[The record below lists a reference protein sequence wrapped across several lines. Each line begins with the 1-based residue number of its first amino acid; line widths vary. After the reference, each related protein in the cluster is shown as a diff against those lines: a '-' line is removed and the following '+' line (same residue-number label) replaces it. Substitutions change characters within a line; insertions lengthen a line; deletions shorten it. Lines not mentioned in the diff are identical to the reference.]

1 MTKYLDENG
10 LLYLWGK
17 LKATFLHNASEG
29 RFTGVSTNTSTGLR
43 TFNVP
48 TIAEHIYYDSNKNST
63 LKDKIDTIVS
73 QGGEPNTIET
83 IKVNGT
89 ALTPDANKAVNITF
103 TDNDTKNTAG
113 STNSNSKLYL
123 IGATSQAANPQ
134 TYSRAAVYVGTD
146 GKLRSGFGVNSATD
160 AQSIVVTN
168 KDITYDMSTSSGDT
182 IAIIDKT
189 TGKVKPSG
197 ESFDSILEGFIDGI
211 NGINAND
218 DGWWFNYAICN
229 TESNEAAKTATL
241 ISGSISTVLDNN
253 NLPTYKEGTQVV
265 VKFTNKNTESD
276 PTLNINNVGAK
287 EIHINGWPIS
297 GELNAG
303 ALNNF
308 VLLEYDGTYWNIV
321 GPTTTSSIVW
331 DGGGSVFD
339 QNKSLSGCL
348 TQLNGDMQTLT
359 GRAIKTV
366 GYDTT
371 THTITTTKVPS
382 GSTAQNV
389 VTAAQIVSD
398 GGGAPIAS
406 PALTGTPTA
415 PTATAGTNTTQIA
428 TTAFVTTAI
437 NNAIGGVTG
446 ITYEVVQTLPASG
459 SAGTIYLISNS
470 GTNPNIYDEYIYV
483 NNGFEKI
490 GTTDV
495 DLTGYWSKTEL
506 VVIPNTTIDYIVAN
520 NALPTT

>member
-83 IKVNGT
+83 VKVNGT
-89 ALTPDANKAVNITF
+89 ALVPDANKAVNITF

-160 AQSIVVTN
+160 AQSIVATAS
-168 KDITYDMSTSSGDT
+168 DLSGYLPLTGGTITGSLT
-182 IAIIDKT
+182 
-189 TGKVKPSG
+189 VN
-197 ESFDSILEGFIDGI
+197 
-211 NGINAND
+211 NGITIPTGSLHVQYGDLHVDKIVHNIDPND
-218 DGWWFNYAICN
+218 Q
-229 TESNEAAKTATL
+229 SATKFWATNGTIQDL
-241 ISGSISTVLDNN
+241 ST
-253 NLPTYKEGTQVV
+253 
-265 VKFTNKNTESD
+265 
-276 PTLNINNVGAK
+276 
-287 EIHINGWPIS
+287 
-297 GELNAG
+297 
-303 ALNNF
+303 
-308 VLLEYDGTYWNIV
+308 
-321 GPTTTSSIVW
+321 
-331 DGGGSVFD
+331 
-339 QNKSLSGCL
+339 SLSGYL
-348 TQLNGDMQTLT
+348 PLSGGTMAQSGPINFDT
-359 GRAIKTV
+359 G
-366 GYDTT
+366 GYIQYDSTT
-371 THTITTTKVPS
+371 TGIKMVSPETITITGTEGIQINTGNSNDIKLEGAREILLS
-382 GSTAQNV
+382 GSQT
-389 VTAAQIVSD
+389 TIYSDLYMRD
-398 GGGAPIAS
+398 GGVIAYDSADRSNTEVWNTNGGTVDLTTYAPLAS

-428 TTAFVTTAI
+428 TTQFVTTAV